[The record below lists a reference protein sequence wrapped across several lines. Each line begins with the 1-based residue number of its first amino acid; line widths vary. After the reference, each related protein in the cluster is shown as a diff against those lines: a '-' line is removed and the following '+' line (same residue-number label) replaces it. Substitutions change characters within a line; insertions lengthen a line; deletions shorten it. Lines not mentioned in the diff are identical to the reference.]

1 MFYELK
7 IVFFSYVSKLTCSI
21 NIFICIFFM
30 VKFFSNALNLKI
42 KSDISVRRLNHAT
55 FLNFVH

>member
-7 IVFFSYVSKLTCSI
+7 MVFSYVSKLTCSVYI
-21 NIFICIFFM
+21 FM